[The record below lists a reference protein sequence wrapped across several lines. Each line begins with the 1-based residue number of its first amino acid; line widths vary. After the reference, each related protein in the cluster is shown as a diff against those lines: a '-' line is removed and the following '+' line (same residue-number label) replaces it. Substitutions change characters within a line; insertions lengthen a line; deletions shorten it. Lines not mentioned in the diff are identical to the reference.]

1 MTFYGNQVKINGPA
15 DPSHGMMAVSVDD
28 GEEIMVDTYS
38 ANRDSK
44 TLYTSPMMELGNHT
58 LKVRVT
64 GQKNPAAKNCYV
76 DFQNVE
82 IVPEY
87 TRVQSYE
94 EAADN
99 VVSLVRDES
108 YEKWLDTAY
117 READLQIKNE
127 NVFKEVK

>member
-15 DPSHGMMAVSVDD
+15 DPSHGIMAVSVDD
-28 GEEIMVDTYS
+28 GEEVMVDTYS

-58 LKVRVT
+58 LKARVT

-94 EAADN
+94 AGAKKGMIDYYGN
-99 VVSLVRDES
+99 WFYGNNDSFL
-108 YEKWLDTAY
+108 KT
-117 READLQIKNE
+117 
-127 NVFKEVK
+127 

>member
-1 MTFYGNQVKINGPA
+1 MHRIRLFSVK
-15 DPSHGMMAVSVDD
+15 
-28 GEEIMVDTYS
+28 ET
-38 ANRDSK
+38 
-44 TLYTSPMMELGNHT
+44 
-58 LKVRVT
+58 
-64 GQKNPAAKNCYV
+64 
-76 DFQNVE
+76 
-82 IVPEY
+82 
-87 TRVQSYE
+87 YE